1 LEKSVSKSPISN
13 YIFPFLFLILNCCFV
28 NSSKAQIS
36 FNNGLNNIDYSNPAE
51 YEIGGITVSGVK
63 NFDAST
69 IILYSGLA
77 IGDKVTIPGDKISKA
92 IRNLWK
98 QKLFAN
104 VIINAAEVRGNVI
117 FLNIELEERARLSTF
132 GFKGVSRS
140 NADDLRDK
148 IQLLSGTIVNE
159 NLITNTTN
167 IIRNHYVDKGF
178 LYPKVNISQVEDSVL
193 KNSVRLVINID
204 KGTRIKINEIKFEGI
219 SDVKTGTLK
228 RAMKGTKE
236 KDWYKIFSTSKFI
249 RSTYKNDKNT
259 VIDKLNERG
268 YRNARILGDSVYKHT
283 EKTLN
288 ILIKVDQG
296 QKFYF
301 RNIVWVGNIKYDD
314 ATLSKILGIKK
325 GETYNKAALDER
337 LKGSAAGNDIS
348 SLYLDDGYLSFFPN
362 PIETAVSGDSIDL
375 EIRIYEGKQF
385 RVNRIRLMGNTK
397 TNDHVV
403 LREIRTLPGELFS
416 RNDLIRS
423 QRELATLGY
432 FNPEAF
438 GINPIQNPAD
448 GTVDIEYTV
457 EEKPSDQ
464 IELSGGWGAG
474 RVVGTLGVRFTNFS
488 LRNFF
493 NKKAWT
499 PLPSGDGQQLSI
511 RAQSNG
517 LFYQA
522 YTMSFVEPWLGGK
535 RRNSLSFSLSHS
547 VQTNGQPNEVNGE
560 ANPLRQSLLITGG
573 SVGLGKQLQW
583 PDDFFSLYQAVSFQH
598 YNLNNFGSIFSFS
611 DGYSNNLAYTFILSR
626 NSINQPLY
634 PRFGSEF
641 KFTFKAT
648 PPFSVFDNKDYANVS
663 DQEKF
668 KFVEYHK
675 WKFTTSW
682 FTEIAKDLVINA
694 RTGFGFL
701 GSYNDDI
708 GPSPFERYYLGG
720 SALSGYSLD
729 GREIIGLRGYDDRSL
744 SPVSGALFITKYSLE
759 LRYPLSLNPSATIYG
774 MGFAEAGKTWSDGD
788 SYNPFDVYK
797 SAGVGLRIF
806 LPMFG
811 LMGLDYGWRFDDV
824 STSPNMPEGQ
834 FHFTIGMNLGEL

>member
-1 LEKSVSKSPISN
+1 MMTNLV
-13 YIFPFLFLILNCCFV
+13 LN
-28 NSSKAQIS
+28 AQVS
-36 FNNGLNNIDYSNPAE
+36 FNTSLKNISYKNPVE

-63 NFDAST
+63 NFDANT

-77 IGDKVTIPGDKISKA
+77 IGDKILVPGEKISEA
-92 IRNLWK
+92 VRNLWK
-98 QKLFAN
+98 QRLFAN
-104 VIINAAEVRGNVI
+104 VKINAAEIRGNVI

-132 GFKGVSRS
+132 SFKGISRS
-140 NADDLRDK
+140 DADELRDK

-159 NLITNTTN
+159 NIINNTKN
-167 IIRNHYVDKGF
+167 IIRNHYIDKGY
-178 LYPKVNISQVEDSVL
+178 LNAQVNIAQIEDTL
-193 KNSVRLVINID
+193 LNNSVRLLINVD
-204 KGTRIKINEIKFEGI
+204 KDNRIKINDITFTGVK
-219 SDVKTGTLK
+219 DVNTRKLK

-249 RSTYKNDKNT
+249 RSTYKKDKSK
-259 VIDKLNERG
+259 VIAKLNEKG
-268 YRNARILGDSVYKHT
+268 YRNARIKSDSVWQHNDKS
-283 EKTLN
+283 LN
-288 ILIKVDQG
+288 IQINIDQG
-296 QKFYF
+296 NKFYF
-301 RNIVWVGNIKYDD
+301 RDIRWVGNAKYDD
-314 ATLSKILGIKK
+314 EQLTKILGIKK
-325 GETYNKAALDER
+325 GEVYNKTALDER
-337 LKGSAAGNDIS
+337 LFGSAAGNDIS
-348 SLYLDDGYLSFFPN
+348 SLYLDDGYLSFQPN
-362 PIETAVSGDSIDL
+362 PIEIAVPGDSIDL

-385 RVNRIRLMGNTK
+385 RINSIRLMGNTK

-423 QRELATLGY
+423 QRELSTLGY

-438 GINPIQNPAD
+438 GVNPIQNQAD

-493 NKKAWT
+493 NKEAWT

-517 LFYQA
+517 VFFQSYN
-522 YTMSFVEPWLGGK
+522 MSFVEPWLGGK
-535 RRNSLSFSLSHS
+535 RRNSLSVSLSHS
-547 VQTNGQPNEVNGE
+547 VQTNGQRKIVNGE
-560 ANPLRQSLLITGG
+560 TNPLRQSLLISGVTL
-573 SVGLGKQLQW
+573 GLGKQLQW
-583 PDDFFSLYQAVSFQH
+583 PDDFFTLFQSVTYQH
-598 YNLNNFGSIFSFS
+598 YNLNNFGSIFSFAN
-611 DGYSNNLAYTFILSR
+611 GRSNNLAYTLVLSR
-626 NSINQPLY
+626 NSVSQPLY
-634 PRFGSEF
+634 PRFGSEL

-648 PPFSVFDNKDYANVS
+648 PPYSAFSDKDYASLS

-682 FTEIAKDLVINA
+682 FTELAKDLVLHT

-701 GSYNDDI
+701 GAYNSDI

-720 SALSGYSLD
+720 SALSGFSLD

-744 SPVSGALFITKYSLE
+744 SPTTGDLFISKYTLE
-759 LRYPLSLNPSATIYG
+759 LRYPLSLNPNATIYG
-774 MGFAEAGKTWSDGD
+774 MGFAEAGKTWFNFSDYD
-788 SYNPFDVYK
+788 PFDVYR

-811 LMGLDYGWRFDDV
+811 LMGLDYGWRFDEV
-824 STSPNMPEGQ
+824 PNQPNMPKGQ

>member
-1 LEKSVSKSPISN
+1 M
-13 YIFPFLFLILNCCFV
+13 LFAGVTQITQ
-28 NSSKAQIS
+28 AQIS
-36 FNNGLNNIDYSNPAE
+36 INSGLQKIDYSNPLE

-77 IGDKVTIPGDKISKA
+77 IGDKVTIPGDKISEA

-132 GFKGVSRS
+132 SFKGASRS
-140 NADDLRDK
+140 DADNLRDK

-159 NLITNTTN
+159 NLLSNTTN
-167 IIRNHYVDKGF
+167 IIRNHFIDKGY
-178 LYPKVNISQVEDSVL
+178 LRAKINISEVEDTIL
-193 KNSVRLVINID
+193 ENSVKLIINID
-204 KGTRIKINEIKFEGI
+204 KGPRVKINDIAFEGV
-219 SDVKTGTLK
+219 SDVKIGKLK

-249 RSTYKNDKNT
+249 RSTYKKDKAK
-259 VIDKLNERG
+259 VIAKLNEKG
-268 YRNARILGDSVYKHT
+268 YRNARVVSDSIYDYN
-283 EKTLN
+283 EKSLN
-288 ILIKVDQG
+288 IEIKIDQG
-296 QKFYF
+296 NKFYF
-301 RNIVWVGNIKYDD
+301 RDITWLGNTKYDD
-314 ATLSKILGIKK
+314 ATLTKILGIKK
-325 GETYNKAALDER
+325 GEAYNKAALDER
-337 LKGSAAGNDIS
+337 LNGSAAGNDIS

-362 PIETAVSGDSIDL
+362 PIETAVEGDSIDL

-385 RVNRIRLMGNTK
+385 RINSIRLMGNTK

-493 NKKAWT
+493 NKEAWA

-517 LFYQA
+517 VFYQA
-522 YTMSFVEPWLGGK
+522 YNMSFVEPWLGGK

-547 VQTNGQPNEVNGE
+547 VQTNGQKKLVDGVE
-560 ANPLRQSLLITGG
+560 NPLRQSLYISGASL
-573 SVGLGKQLQW
+573 GLGKQLQW
-583 PDDFFSLYQAVSFQH
+583 PDDFFTLFQSISFQH

-611 DGYSNNLAYTFILSR
+611 DGYSNNLAYTLVLSR
-626 NSINQPLY
+626 NSVNQPLY
-634 PRFGSEF
+634 PRFGSEL

-648 PPFSVFDNKDYANVS
+648 PPFSAFSDKDYANIS

-694 RTGFGFL
+694 RSGFGFI
-701 GSYNDDI
+701 GSYNKDI
-708 GPSPFERYYLGG
+708 GASPFERYYLGG

-744 SPVSGALFITKYSLE
+744 SPTVGALFISKYTLE
-759 LRYPLSLNPSATIYG
+759 LRYPLSLNPNATIYG
-774 MGFAEAGKTWSDGD
+774 MGFAEAGNTWSSFETYD
-788 SYNPFDVYK
+788 PFDVYK

-824 STSPNMPEGQ
+824 LTNPNMPKGQ

>member
-1 LEKSVSKSPISN
+1 M
-13 YIFPFLFLILNCCFV
+13 LFAGVTQITQ
-28 NSSKAQIS
+28 AQIS
-36 FNNGLNNIDYSNPAE
+36 INSGLQKIDYSNPLE

-77 IGDKVTIPGDKISKA
+77 IGDKVTIPGDKISEA

-132 GFKGVSRS
+132 SFKGASRS
-140 NADDLRDK
+140 DADNLRDK

-159 NLITNTTN
+159 NLLSNTTN
-167 IIRNHYVDKGF
+167 IIRNHFIDKGY
-178 LYPKVNISQVEDSVL
+178 LRAKINISEVEDTIL
-193 KNSVRLVINID
+193 ENSVKLIINID
-204 KGTRIKINEIKFEGI
+204 KGPRVKINDIAFEGV
-219 SDVKTGTLK
+219 SDVKIGKLK

-249 RSTYKNDKNT
+249 RSTYKKDKAK
-259 VIDKLNERG
+259 VIAKLNEKG
-268 YRNARILGDSVYKHT
+268 YRNARVVSDSIYDYN
-283 EKTLN
+283 EKSLN
-288 ILIKVDQG
+288 IDIKIDQG
-296 QKFYF
+296 NKFYF
-301 RNIVWVGNIKYDD
+301 RDITWLGNTKYDD
-314 ATLSKILGIKK
+314 ATLTKILGIKK
-325 GETYNKAALDER
+325 GEAYNKAALDER
-337 LKGSAAGNDIS
+337 LNGSAAGNDIS

-362 PIETAVSGDSIDL
+362 PIETAVEGDSIDL

-385 RVNRIRLMGNTK
+385 RINSIRLMGNTK

-493 NKKAWT
+493 NKEAWA

-517 LFYQA
+517 VFYQA
-522 YTMSFVEPWLGGK
+522 YNMSFVEPWLGGK

-547 VQTNGQPNEVNGE
+547 VQTNGQKKLVDGVE
-560 ANPLRQSLLITGG
+560 NPLRQSLYISGASL
-573 SVGLGKQLQW
+573 GLGKQLQW
-583 PDDFFSLYQAVSFQH
+583 PDDFFTLFQSISFQH

-611 DGYSNNLAYTFILSR
+611 DGYSNNLAYTLVLSR
-626 NSINQPLY
+626 NSVNQPLY
-634 PRFGSEF
+634 PRFGSEL

-648 PPFSVFDNKDYANVS
+648 PPFSAFSDKDYANIS

-694 RTGFGFL
+694 RSGFGFI
-701 GSYNDDI
+701 GSYNKDI
-708 GPSPFERYYLGG
+708 GASPFERYYLGG

-744 SPVSGALFITKYSLE
+744 SPTVGALFISKYTLE
-759 LRYPLSLNPSATIYG
+759 LRYPLSLNPNATIYG
-774 MGFAEAGKTWSDGD
+774 MGFAEAGNTWSSFETYD
-788 SYNPFDVYK
+788 PFDVYK

-824 STSPNMPEGQ
+824 LTNPNMPKGQ

>member
-1 LEKSVSKSPISN
+1 M
-13 YIFPFLFLILNCCFV
+13 LFAGVTQITQ
-28 NSSKAQIS
+28 AQIS
-36 FNNGLNNIDYSNPAE
+36 INSGLQKIDYSNPLE

-77 IGDKVTIPGDKISKA
+77 IGDKVTIPGDKISEA

-132 GFKGVSRS
+132 SFKGASRS
-140 NADDLRDK
+140 DADNLRDK

-159 NLITNTTN
+159 NLLSNTTN
-167 IIRNHYVDKGF
+167 IIRNHFIDKGY
-178 LYPKVNISQVEDSVL
+178 LRAKINISEVEDTIL
-193 KNSVRLVINID
+193 ENSVKLIINID
-204 KGTRIKINEIKFEGI
+204 KGPRVKINDIAFEGV
-219 SDVKTGTLK
+219 SDVKIGKLK

-249 RSTYKNDKNT
+249 RSTYKKDKAK
-259 VIDKLNERG
+259 VIAKLNEKG
-268 YRNARILGDSVYKHT
+268 YRNARVVSDSVYDYN
-283 EKTLN
+283 EKSLN
-288 ILIKVDQG
+288 IDIKIDQG
-296 QKFYF
+296 NKFYF
-301 RNIVWVGNIKYDD
+301 RDITWLGNTKYDD
-314 ATLSKILGIKK
+314 ATLTKILGIKK
-325 GETYNKAALDER
+325 GEAYNKAALDER
-337 LKGSAAGNDIS
+337 LNGSAAGNDIS

-362 PIETAVSGDSIDL
+362 PIETAVEGDSIDL

-385 RVNRIRLMGNTK
+385 RINSIRLMGNTK

-493 NKKAWT
+493 NKEAWA

-517 LFYQA
+517 VFYQA
-522 YTMSFVEPWLGGK
+522 YNMSFVEPWLGGK

-547 VQTNGQPNEVNGE
+547 VQTNGQKKLVDGVE
-560 ANPLRQSLLITGG
+560 NPLRQSLHISGASL
-573 SVGLGKQLQW
+573 GLGKQLQW
-583 PDDFFSLYQAVSFQH
+583 PDDFFTLFQSISFQH

-611 DGYSNNLAYTFILSR
+611 DGYSNNLAYTLVLSR
-626 NSINQPLY
+626 NSVNQPLY
-634 PRFGSEF
+634 PRFGSEL

-648 PPFSVFDNKDYANVS
+648 PPFSAFSDKDYANIS

-694 RTGFGFL
+694 RSGFGFI
-701 GSYNDDI
+701 GSYNKDI
-708 GPSPFERYYLGG
+708 GASPFERYYLGG

-744 SPVSGALFITKYSLE
+744 SPTVGALFISKYTLE
-759 LRYPLSLNPSATIYG
+759 LRYPLSLNPNATIYG
-774 MGFAEAGKTWSDGD
+774 MGFAEAGNTWSSFETYD
-788 SYNPFDVYK
+788 PFDVYK

-824 STSPNMPEGQ
+824 LTNPNMPKGQ